1 MILEFLMAKQLEKHE
16 RLLSMKD
23 EILEQFHLEK
33 EKRNTDFKSILNEEL
48 FMNVYSIYFLNAFMK
63 T

>member
-1 MILEFLMAKQLEKHE
+1 
-16 RLLSMKD
+16 MKKIGRWNYYSFGID